1 MNLLQSYRD
10 FWLIPNIF
18 LESCQTCCDSAR
30 DLRQSGGKRL
40 NRVVNNQRIRII
52 DEIPQLTT
60 QIVELLKC

>member
-18 LESCQTCCDSAR
+18 LESCLTCCDSAGN
-30 DLRQSGGKRL
+30 LRQSRGKRL

>member
-18 LESCQTCCDSAR
+18 LESFPTCCDSAD
-30 DLRQSGGKRL
+30 DLRQSRGKRL

-52 DEIPQLTT
+52 DEIHQLTT
-60 QIVELLKC
+60 RIVELLKC